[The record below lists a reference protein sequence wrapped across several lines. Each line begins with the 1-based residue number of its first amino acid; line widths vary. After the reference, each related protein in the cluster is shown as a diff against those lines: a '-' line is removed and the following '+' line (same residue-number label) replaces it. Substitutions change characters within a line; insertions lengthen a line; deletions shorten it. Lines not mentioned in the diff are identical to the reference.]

1 MRQFDAD
8 AQIGTH
14 EFGSSA
20 GVFLV
25 VFAEA
30 DHELIEAERI
40 AVVQIKLNK
49 PRSATL
55 VLWCCGA
62 VVLWCCQSATLVLW
76 CWQSATLVLWCCH
89 AHSVGI
95 YLLSC
100 ALCLHLLAVSLAC
113 CHSVTHCCCLGVT
126 HCCCHSFWDSI
137 YALLAVTAR
146 KLDSANLSK
155 HGVRVTSASM
165 ISATAP

>member
-1 MRQFDAD
+1 MRQSDAD

-62 VVLWCCQSATLVLW
+62 VVLSISNFGVVVLSISNLGAVVLSCSLCRHLSAVSRTL
-76 CWQSATLVLWCCH
+76 SALTRCLVGLLPLCH
-89 AHSVGI
+89 SL
-95 YLLSC
+95 LLSWRHSLLLSLFLGFN
-100 ALCLHLLAVSLAC
+100 LCS
-113 CHSVTHCCCLGVT
+113 
-126 HCCCHSFWDSI
+126 
-137 YALLAVTAR
+137 AR
-146 KLDSANLSK
+146 CDCW
-155 HGVRVTSASM
+155 
-165 ISATAP
+165 

>member
-49 PRSATL
+49 PRSISDF
-55 VLWCCGA
+55 GA
-62 VVLWCCQSATLVLW
+62 VVLSRSLCRHLSAVLRTL
-76 CWQSATLVLWCCH
+76 SALTRCLVGLLPLCH
-89 AHSVGI
+89 SL
-95 YLLSC
+95 LLSWRHSLLLSLFLGFN
-100 ALCLHLLAVSLAC
+100 LCS
-113 CHSVTHCCCLGVT
+113 
-126 HCCCHSFWDSI
+126 
-137 YALLAVTAR
+137 AR
-146 KLDSANLSK
+146 CDGS
-155 HGVRVTSASM
+155 
-165 ISATAP
+165 